1 MAEVTI
7 YINGRSYDIS
17 CDNGQEGRIVDLA
30 SYIDKKLQMISRSG
44 AAYNDAH
51 LMVLTSIVL
60 ADEIFEA
67 HENAAAVVQSPRAVR
82 GNAAVAAAAVAAP
95 VPVVQPSINK
105 DEELAVLKVLE
116 QITKRIEGVASR
128 VLQAS

>member
-30 SYIDKKLQMISRSG
+30 SYIDQRLQQISRAG

-51 LMVLTSIVL
+51 LMVLTTLVL
-60 ADEIFEA
+60 ADELFDAKEGHMEA
-67 HENAAAVVQSPRAVR
+67 PAPALRATRANATPAP
-82 GNAAVAAAAVAAP
+82 VAAP
-95 VPVVQPSINK
+95 QSSISQE
-105 DEELAVLKVLE
+105 EELAVLKVLE
-116 QITKRIEGVASR
+116 QITKRIEGVATR
-128 VLQAS
+128 VMQAS

>member
-30 SYIDKKLQMISRSG
+30 NYIDQRLQSISRAG

-51 LMVLTSIVL
+51 LQVLTSLVL
-60 ADEIFEA
+60 ADELFEA
-67 HENAAAVVQSPRAVR
+67 RDGGQQQPVRASRQTAAA
-82 GNAAVAAAAVAAP
+82 AAP
-95 VPVVQPSINK
+95 VPGISK
-105 DEELAVLKVLE
+105 EEEGAVLKVIE
-116 QITKRIEGVASR
+116 QLTKRIEGVATKIA
-128 VLQAS
+128 QAS

>member
-30 SYIDKKLQMISRSG
+30 SYIDQRLQQISRSG

-51 LMVLTSIVL
+51 LMVLTSLVL
-60 ADEIFEA
+60 ADELFDAREGTV
-67 HENAAAVVQSPRAVR
+67 AAPVAPAPRASGR
-82 GNAAVAAAAVAAP
+82 GTAAAAVAVAP
-95 VPVVQPSINK
+95 PVVNR

-116 QITKRIEGVASR
+116 QITKRIEGVAAR
-128 VLQAS
+128 VQQAS